1 MKKLLCILLLS
12 AIALA
17 QTNGERR
24 HDECKAHSI
33 TLESDNESLK
43 LLPGFLENHSAFA
56 QGADFY
62 THADAGFR
70 SPFIRL
76 FKSGGTR
83 TNPTPVPYSGIYE
96 ADSLGGINFGG
107 WDGMSYFNASAAI
120 LTLPDENW
128 TSTAHGGH
136 LSIYGTDKGRS
147 NTHEI
152 AQFGG
157 NGPNNE
163 ANVNVILFRGL
174 VFKGAQNSQPGIIPG
189 VSPPVIKIRT
199 ADDSAD
205 AALTAGSFVITTPH
219 TPATAFE
226 ACDIGQI
233 AWDANFVY
241 VCVAP
246 NTWRRSSLA
255 AW

>member
-1 MKKLLCILLLS
+1 MLLS
-12 AIALA
+12 TIAVA
-17 QTNGERR
+17 QTDNDRR
-24 HDECKAHSI
+24 QDECKAHSI
-33 TLESDNESLK
+33 ILESGTESLK
-43 LLPGFLENHSAFA
+43 LLPGFQENHSAFA
-56 QGADFY
+56 QASDLY

-70 SPFIRL
+70 APFIRF

-83 TNPTPVPYSGIYE
+83 TNPAPVPYSGIYE

-107 WDGMSYFNASAAI
+107 WDGVSYFNASAAI

-128 TSTAHGGH
+128 TPTAHGGH

-147 NTHEI
+147 DTREI

-157 NGPNNE
+157 NGPNKE
-163 ANVNVILFRGL
+163 ANVNVIFFRGL

-205 AALTAGSFVITTPH
+205 AALTAGSFGITTPH

-226 ACDIGQI
+226 ACDTGTI

-241 VCVAP
+241 VCVTT
-246 NTWRRSSLA
+246 NTWRRSVLA